1 MDMTVSEFQ
10 KSATEKVIAKLRE
23 FRGRR
28 YADIR
33 VYYLANITDNT
44 YAPTKKGVT
53 IAPDLLPEL
62 AKMVDELIAAS
73 GDTGSTEEGNS
84 T

>member
-62 AKMVDELIAAS
+62 ARMVDELMAAL
-73 GDTGSTEEGNS
+73 GDAQTVKEDDSA
-84 T
+84 

>member
-23 FRGRR
+23 FRGRQ

-73 GDTGSTEEGNS
+73 GNTTRAQEEDST
-84 T
+84 

>member
-73 GDTGSTEEGNS
+73 SDAGSAEEGDS